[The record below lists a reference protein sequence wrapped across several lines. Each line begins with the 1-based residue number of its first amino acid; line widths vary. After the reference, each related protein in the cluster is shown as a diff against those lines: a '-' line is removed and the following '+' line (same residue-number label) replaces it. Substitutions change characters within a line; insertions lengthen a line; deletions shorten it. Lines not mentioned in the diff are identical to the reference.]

1 MCYGCQQVL
10 ADLQE
15 TDGLHTAADHPYNQR
30 RHQVMQTAAAGPQ
43 KIYRGISVN
52 PWSGGETSDALRE
65 LLAPGSWGQPDID
78 PAKLAHPDLGPALL
92 NHVAHGNWSE
102 WGNFRGKRPQLGRH
116 WTTDKRIAQG
126 FGGSGGIT
134 TVLEAD
140 HPGDVGLDPKNTG
153 VRGRGDRSNYGH
165 EQEVTLKPGTPLNI
179 THVHV
184 RHPTGWYTHD
194 MGVSK
199 MARAA
204 SYEVPEPWQRYYDH
218 MSAQPDTSGNAHLM
232 MPTDLVHHYR
242 EYDRDPADPN
252 YQVLKKVIQEHGN
265 QIRQP
270 LVINADDT
278 HGVLT
283 EGNHRA
289 AIAREL
295 GITHLPVRVQYSPK
309 AQANEGAPVPHH
321 PAFKQWLDA
330 NTGTLHTAGANKSAH
345 PPLSQLWADY
355 QDWHGPT
362 DPEDEDAYT
371 PHDSVQS
378 WGNVESYLQ
387 DRHGLSPWDE
397 GYYDHPIT
405 FGMAKLHSLAQA
417 RPQVDGHD
425 YDLSD
430 DDLVSGAALGLLKI
444 RRNQQTK
451 RMEPDYDFH
460 EGARITAAETPFIA
474 RGMSIGLPDDDH
486 DLFHAINEHRATPE
500 HMHRL
505 LTHTDGRAG
514 VWWGTYRDDEHP
526 DPKAYGSFEDF
537 VAHAGMGE
545 DSVAKYHDSGEYHDR
560 VRAEGG
566 QGPGQIFAEVPVVA
580 VGTRPK
586 RGDELWDPDKHNPA
600 DSLMGNSYLDDSE
613 PIDLH
618 EVHYN
623 SGRGWVKVPMKG
635 YRVQAARTAG
645 TYFYAAFDPHS
656 ETIPGDPDYLY
667 HATHDYNAQD
677 IKDYGHLDVHDPWHG
692 TDQDSWPDGSVDPRS
707 YWTHDPQVA
716 RSFYPEGGS
725 PTLLRTKRTNAP
737 FQRERGTG
745 DFYSPAPVSADHL
758 EVYHGGGKWGPLHE
772 W

>member
-15 TDGLHTAADHPYNQR
+15 TD
-30 RHQVMQTAAAGPQ
+30 MQTAAVGPQ

-204 SYEVPEPWQRYYDH
+204 SYEVPGPWQRYYDH

-295 GITHLPVRVQYSPK
+295 GITHLPVRVQYGPK
-309 AQANEGAPVPHH
+309 ARANEGTPVPHH

-330 NTGTLHTAGANKSAH
+330 NIGGLQRQAGANG
-345 PPLSQLWADY
+345 D
-355 QDWHGPT
+355 GV
-362 DPEDEDAYT
+362 DPEMTSLVHFTRPEIRDKIIQEQRFRQHPQGAHNEYSFFTTYDNR
-371 PHDSVQS
+371 HDPDFRGK
-378 WGNVESYLQ
+378 WGYGNVGVVVDVPSHAVKPDGDQNHPKSFMVHRDDLEGLPIRKL
-387 DRHGLSPWDE
+387 DRH
-397 GYYDHPIT
+397 
-405 FGMAKLHSLAQA
+405 
-417 RPQVDGHD
+417 
-425 YDLSD
+425 
-430 DDLVSGAALGLLKI
+430 
-444 RRNQQTK
+444 
-451 RMEPDYDFH
+451 
-460 EGARITAAETPFIA
+460 
-474 RGMSIGLPDDDH
+474 
-486 DLFHAINEHRATPE
+486 
-500 HMHRL
+500 
-505 LTHTDGRAG
+505 
-514 VWWGTYRDDEHP
+514 
-526 DPKAYGSFEDF
+526 
-537 VAHAGMGE
+537 
-545 DSVAKYHDSGEYHDR
+545 
-560 VRAEGG
+560 
-566 QGPGQIFAEVPVVA
+566 
-580 VGTRPK
+580 
-586 RGDELWDPDKHNPA
+586 
-600 DSLMGNSYLDDSE
+600 
-613 PIDLH
+613 
-618 EVHYN
+618 
-623 SGRGWVKVPMKG
+623 
-635 YRVQAARTAG
+635 ARTAG

>member
-15 TDGLHTAADHPYNQR
+15 TDGLHTAADHQR
-30 RHQVMQTAAAGPQ
+30 RHQVMQTAAVGPQ

-295 GITHLPVRVQYSPK
+295 GITHLPVRVQYGPK
-309 AQANEGAPVPHH
+309 AQANEGTPVPHH

-330 NTGTLHTAGANKSAH
+330 NIGGLQRQAGANGDMPAGIRIQ
-345 PPLSQLWADY
+345 QLPRI
-355 QDWHGPT
+355 QRKQQI
-362 DPEDEDAYT
+362 E
-371 PHDSVQS
+371 
-378 WGNVESYLQ
+378 
-387 DRHGLSPWDE
+387 PW
-397 GYYDHPIT
+397 
-405 FGMAKLHSLAQA
+405 
-417 RPQVDGHD
+417 
-425 YDLSD
+425 
-430 DDLVSGAALGLLKI
+430 LGLKENGVHALHPDG
-444 RRNQQTK
+444 TELGHLTWW
-451 RMEPDYDFH
+451 EPDGEIAGVEVHPDYRRRGIADALLDY
-460 EGARITAAETPFIA
+460 ARSNFNPEVHHSETLTA
-474 RGMSIGLPDDDH
+474 
-486 DLFHAINEHRATPE
+486 
-500 HMHRL
+500 
-505 LTHTDGRAG
+505 DGRAWSKQRQAG
-514 VWWGTYRDDEHP
+514 VDPEMTSLVHFTKPHIRDKIIQEQRFQQHPQGAHNDHSFFTTYDNRH
-526 DPKAYGSFEDF
+526 
-537 VAHAGMGE
+537 
-545 DSVAKYHDSGEYHDR
+545 
-560 VRAEGG
+560 
-566 QGPGQIFAEVPVVA
+566 
-580 VGTRPK
+580 
-586 RGDELWDPDKHNPA
+586 DPDF
-600 DSLMGNSYLDDSE
+600 
-613 PIDLH
+613 
-618 EVHYN
+618 
-623 SGRGWVKVPMKG
+623 R
-635 YRVQAARTAG
+635 
-645 TYFYAAFDPHS
+645 
-656 ETIPGDPDYLY
+656 
-667 HATHDYNAQD
+667 
-677 IKDYGHLDVHDPWHG
+677 
-692 TDQDSWPDGSVDPRS
+692 
-707 YWTHDPQVA
+707 
-716 RSFYPEGGS
+716 
-725 PTLLRTKRTNAP
+725 
-737 FQRERGTG
+737 
-745 DFYSPAPVSADHL
+745 
-758 EVYHGGGKWGPLHE
+758 GKWGYGDVGVVVDVPSHLVKPDGDWPHPKSFMVHRDDLAGLPIRSLDRHAAEDRWDHPAEGEGFDAWRNRLWDGLAEGKTFHPNAPGSHYRAMSDEEFKAGIANGGFHTLPGNKSLFVTDDPDRLAGGAYGGKGGGHIVEFAPQETHDVSSYYVNGLNEKGVSHIPLDAVRRVWSWNGSDHHPAPY
-772 W
+772 

>member
-15 TDGLHTAADHPYNQR
+15 TDGLHTAADHQR
-30 RHQVMQTAAAGPQ
+30 RHQVMQTAAVGPQ

-295 GITHLPVRVQYSPK
+295 GITHLPVRVQYGPK
-309 AQANEGAPVPHH
+309 ARANEGTPVPHH

-330 NTGTLHTAGANKSAH
+330 NIGGLQRQAGANG
-345 PPLSQLWADY
+345 D
-355 QDWHGPT
+355 GV
-362 DPEDEDAYT
+362 DPEMTSLVHFTRPEIRDKIIQEQRFRQHPQGAHNEYSFFTTYDNR
-371 PHDSVQS
+371 HDPDFRGK
-378 WGNVESYLQ
+378 WGYGNVGVVVDVPSHAVKPDGDQNHPKSFMVHRDDLEGLPIRKL
-387 DRHGLSPWDE
+387 DRH
-397 GYYDHPIT
+397 
-405 FGMAKLHSLAQA
+405 
-417 RPQVDGHD
+417 
-425 YDLSD
+425 
-430 DDLVSGAALGLLKI
+430 
-444 RRNQQTK
+444 
-451 RMEPDYDFH
+451 
-460 EGARITAAETPFIA
+460 
-474 RGMSIGLPDDDH
+474 
-486 DLFHAINEHRATPE
+486 
-500 HMHRL
+500 
-505 LTHTDGRAG
+505 
-514 VWWGTYRDDEHP
+514 
-526 DPKAYGSFEDF
+526 
-537 VAHAGMGE
+537 
-545 DSVAKYHDSGEYHDR
+545 
-560 VRAEGG
+560 
-566 QGPGQIFAEVPVVA
+566 
-580 VGTRPK
+580 
-586 RGDELWDPDKHNPA
+586 
-600 DSLMGNSYLDDSE
+600 
-613 PIDLH
+613 
-618 EVHYN
+618 
-623 SGRGWVKVPMKG
+623 
-635 YRVQAARTAG
+635 ARTAG